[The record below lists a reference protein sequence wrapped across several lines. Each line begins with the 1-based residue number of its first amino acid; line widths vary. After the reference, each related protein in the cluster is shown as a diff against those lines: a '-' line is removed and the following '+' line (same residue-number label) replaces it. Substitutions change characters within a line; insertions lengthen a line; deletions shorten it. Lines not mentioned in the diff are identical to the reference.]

1 MAIDAGDLSLAIRVM
16 IGQTSL
22 CPLGLVAL
30 QAGFVGLRAWLDRYA
45 AFGTDL
51 LDHSRASAGRGVQGP
66 GSFRGGLKGLRM
78 YLMAIGA
85 ADVVHVVRTV
95 GPMPY
100 LRILGMASE
109 TDAVGIRRRP
119 LMETDD
125 LALVAAAINVKAAVT
140 VAVFALQP
148 LLGVI
153 RVAKSCGVL
162 RVTVSAGVCADSR
175 RAGDLYIFSVGLNPI
190 C

>member
-1 MAIDAGDLSLAIRVM
+1 MRIMAVDAADLSLAIRVM

-85 ADVVHVVRTV
+85 ADVVHVVRNL
-95 GPMPY
+95 GPM
-100 LRILGMASE
+100 RVF
-109 TDAVGIRRRP
+109 AV
-119 LMETDD
+119 
-125 LALVAAAINVKAAVT
+125 LALASS
-140 VAVFALQP
+140 Q
-148 LLGVI
+148 
-153 RVAKSCGVL
+153 
-162 RVTVSAGVCADSR
+162 
-175 RAGDLYIFSVGLNPI
+175 
-190 C
+190 